1 MCLAVPGEVLELL
14 PDNMA
19 RVQFGQTIIAIS
31 LTFVEAV
38 QPGDFVLAH
47 SGFALTVLDKEEA
60 AAQLALW
67 HDVAAIME
75 DENAARAARAS

>member
-19 RVQFGQTIIAIS
+19 RVQFGQTTIDLS
-31 LTFVEAV
+31 LAFVEPV
-38 QPGDFVLAH
+38 QPGEFVLAH

-67 HDVAAIME
+67 HEVAAIMA
-75 DENAARAARAS
+75 DENAAAAARAS

>member
-1 MCLAVPGEVLELL
+1 MCLAIPGEVLELL

-19 RVQFGQTIIAIS
+19 RVQFGQTTIDIA
-31 LTFVEAV
+31 LTFVEPV
-38 QPGDFVLAH
+38 QPGDYVLAH

-67 HDVAAIME
+67 QDVAAVME
-75 DENAARAARAS
+75 EENAARAARAS

>member
-1 MCLAVPGEVLELL
+1 MCLAVPGEVLALL

-19 RVQFGQTIIAIS
+19 RVQFGQTTIDIS
-31 LTFVEAV
+31 LAFVEGV

-47 SGFALTVLDKEEA
+47 SGFALTLLDKEEA

-67 HDVAAIME
+67 HEVAEKLA
-75 DENAARAARAS
+75 DGGRAA